1 MSELRSWL
9 DDRRPPA
16 PGVLRSATNEAVAA
30 SRRASSEGTGG
41 SGRVDDRVARLAEA
55 AGERLA
61 SALSKPGRVREA
73 AFDLLTAD
81 ALLTYACEAA
91 LEGEDPAAALAR
103 LGSLGEDQAI

>member
-1 MSELRSWL
+1 
-9 DDRRPPA
+9 
-16 PGVLRSATNEAVAA
+16 
-30 SRRASSEGTGG
+30 
-41 SGRVDDRVARLAEA
+41 
-55 AGERLA
+55 LA